1 MNEIKPFQP
10 LQVPA
15 AITVSSFA
23 IIALTEMRELDP
35 DSASFDLSTVIA
47 SIIFWTISVGVASW
61 NSPQAQ
67 GAASGIFTITALIG
81 ERMPGSREYGQDDL
95 AGIAPTLWVLSGV
108 MCGSAVATCTT
119 INRMSKLRSSLGI
132 KDLNFDKIS
141 VATLSCLLASAP
153 LASSSY
159 PRLWVS
165 SGQLG
170 AAVTAFLCGFAM
182 TSLAGMVPFISWIY
196 LAITLGRY
204 YTFDDTE
211 AARTYLTEVLPI
223 PLLAVSTTAGLI
235 TMYHYKTPRPIMSSQ
250 TTDSQISSQKK
261 DTHEE

>member
-1 MNEIKPFQP
+1 MDEIKPFRP

-15 AITVSSFA
+15 AITVSAFA
-23 IIALTEMRELDP
+23 VIALTEMRKLDP
-35 DSASFDLSTVIA
+35 DSVSFDLSTVIA
-47 SIIFWTISVGVASW
+47 SIIFWTISVGATSW

-81 ERMPGSREYGQDDL
+81 ERMPGSREYGQDEL

-170 AAVTAFLCGFAM
+170 AAVTAFLRGFAM
-182 TSLAGMVPFISWIY
+182 TALAGMVPFISWIY

-204 YTFDDTE
+204 YAFDNTE
-211 AARTYLTEVLPI
+211 AAGNYLADILPI
-223 PLLAVSTTAGLI
+223 PLLAISSTAGLL
-235 TMYHYKTPRPIMSSQ
+235 TMYHYKKPRPITSRQ
-250 TTDSQISSQKK
+250 ATDSHTSS
-261 DTHEE
+261 H

>member
-1 MNEIKPFQP
+1 MNEIKPFRP

-15 AITVSSFA
+15 AITVSAFA
-23 IIALTEMRELDP
+23 VIALTEMRELNP

-47 SIIFWTISVGVASW
+47 SIIFWTISVGAASW

-81 ERMPGSREYGQDDL
+81 ERMPGSREYGHDEL
-95 AGIAPTLWVLSGV
+95 AGITPTLWVLSGV

-119 INRMSKLRSSLGI
+119 INRMSKHHS
-132 KDLNFDKIS
+132 
-141 VATLSCLLASAP
+141 TLSITDQLLGRIVVAILASLLASAP
-153 LASSSY
+153 LVSTSPSH
-159 PRLWVS
+159 LWATP
-165 SGQLG
+165 GQTSMS
-170 AAVTAFLCGFAM
+170 VITFLCGFAM
-182 TSLAGMVPFISWIY
+182 TTFAGLSPFIPPTY
-196 LAITLGRY
+196 LVITLGRY
-204 YTFDDTE
+204 YTFDDGE

>member
-1 MNEIKPFQP
+1 MDEIKPFRP
-10 LQVPA
+10 LQVPV
-15 AITVSSFA
+15 AIALNAFV
-23 IIALTEMRELDP
+23 IIALAELHSLDP
-35 DSASFDLSTVIA
+35 GSDSTDSFTALTTIV
-47 SIIFWTISVGVASW
+47 FWTISVGAASW

-67 GAASGIFTITALIG
+67 GAASGVFTITALIG
-81 ERMPGSREYGQDDL
+81 ERIPGSSEYGHDEL
-95 AGIAPTLWVLSGV
+95 AGISPTLWVMSGV
-108 MCGSAVATCTT
+108 MCGSAVATCATV
-119 INRMSKLRSSLGI
+119 NQMSKLRSSLGI

-182 TSLAGMVPFISWIY
+182 TALAGMVPFISWIH

-204 YTFDDTE
+204 YTFDDAE
-211 AARTYLTEVLPI
+211 AARTYLIEVLPI

-235 TMYHYKTPRPIMSSQ
+235 TMYHYKKPRPITSRQATESHTSPHQ
-250 TTDSQISSQKK
+250 E
-261 DTHEE
+261 DTHE

>member
-10 LQVPA
+10 LQIPA
-15 AITVSSFA
+15 AITISAFTV
-23 IIALTEMRELDP
+23 IALTEMRELDP

-47 SIIFWTISVGVASW
+47 SIVLWMTSVGVASW

-67 GAASGIFTITALIG
+67 GAASAVFTITALIS
-81 ERMPGSREYGQDDL
+81 ERIPGSSEYGHDEL
-95 AGIAPTLWVLSGV
+95 AGISPTLWVLSGV
-108 MCGSAVATCTT
+108 MCGSAVATCATT
-119 INRMSKLRSSLGI
+119 SRTSKLRSSLSI

-141 VATLSCLLASAP
+141 VAILSCLLASAP
-153 LASSSY
+153 LVASSY

-204 YTFDDTE
+204 STFDDTA

-223 PLLAVSTTAGLI
+223 PLLAISATAGLI
-235 TMYHYKTPRPIMSSQ
+235 TMYHYKKPRPITSSQ
-250 TTDSQISSQKK
+250 ATESHTSSHQE

>member
-15 AITVSSFA
+15 AITVSAFA
-23 IIALTEMRELDP
+23 VIALTEMRELDP
-35 DSASFDLSTVIA
+35 DSASFDLSIVIA
-47 SIIFWTISVGVASW
+47 SIIFWTISVGAASW

-67 GAASGIFTITALIG
+67 GAASGVFTITALIG
-81 ERMPGSREYGQDDL
+81 ERIPGSSEYGHDEL
-95 AGIAPTLWVLSGV
+95 AGISPTLWVMSGV
-108 MCGSAVATCTT
+108 MCGSAVATCATV
-119 INRMSKLRSSLGI
+119 NQMSKLRSSLGI

-182 TSLAGMVPFISWIY
+182 TALAGMVPFISWIY

-204 YTFDDTE
+204 YTFDDAE
-211 AARTYLTEVLPI
+211 AARTYLIEVLPI

-235 TMYHYKTPRPIMSSQ
+235 TMYHYKKPRPITSSQ
-250 TTDSQISSQKK
+250 ATDSQISPQGK

>member
-15 AITVSSFA
+15 TITISAFA
-23 IIALTEMRELDP
+23 VIALTEMRELDP

-47 SIIFWTISVGVASW
+47 SIIFWTISVGATSW

-132 KDLNFDKIS
+132 KDLNFDRIS

-182 TSLAGMVPFISWIY
+182 TALAGMVPFISWIY

-204 YTFDDTE
+204 YTFDDAE
-211 AARTYLTEVLPI
+211 AARTYLIEVLPI

-235 TMYHYKTPRPIMSSQ
+235 TMYHYKKPRPI
-250 TTDSQISSQKK
+250 T
-261 DTHEE
+261 

>member
-1 MNEIKPFQP
+1 MNEIKPFRP

-15 AITVSSFA
+15 AITVSAFA

-35 DSASFDLSTVIA
+35 DSASFDLSTVID
-47 SIIFWTISVGVASW
+47 SIIFWTISAGAASW

-67 GAASGIFTITALIG
+67 GAASGVFTITALIG
-81 ERMPGSREYGQDDL
+81 ERMPGSSEYGHDEL

-132 KDLNFDKIS
+132 KDLNFDKTS

-182 TSLAGMVPFISWIY
+182 TALAGMVPFISWIY

-204 YTFDDTE
+204 YTFDNAE
-211 AARTYLTEVLPI
+211 AAGTYLADILPI
-223 PLLAVSTTAGLI
+223 PLLAISATAGLL
-235 TMYHYKTPRPIMSSQ
+235 TMYHYKKPRPITSSQ
-250 TTDSQISSQKK
+250 ATGSQISPQGK

>member
-15 AITVSSFA
+15 AITVSAFA
-23 IIALTEMRELDP
+23 VIALTEMRELDP

-67 GAASGIFTITALIG
+67 GAASGVFTITALIG

-119 INRMSKLRSSLGI
+119 ISRASKLRSSLGI

-204 YTFDDTE
+204 YTFDDAE
-211 AARTYLTEVLPI
+211 AARTYLIEVLPI

-235 TMYHYKTPRPIMSSQ
+235 TMYHYKKPRPITSSQ
-250 TTDSQISSQKK
+250 TTESHTSSRQE

>member
-15 AITVSSFA
+15 TITISAFA
-23 IIALTEMRELDP
+23 VIALTEMRELDP

-47 SIIFWTISVGVASW
+47 SIIFWTISVGATSW

-132 KDLNFDKIS
+132 KDLNFDRIS

-182 TSLAGMVPFISWIY
+182 TALAGMVPFISWIY
-196 LAITLGRY
+196 LASTLGRY
-204 YTFDDTE
+204 YTFDDAE
-211 AARTYLTEVLPI
+211 AARTYLIEVLPI

-235 TMYHYKTPRPIMSSQ
+235 TMYHYKKPRPI
-250 TTDSQISSQKK
+250 T
-261 DTHEE
+261 